1 MVHGKKWRSYLATA
15 VVALFTLS
23 ATAQASDIKL
33 DINTLCLSN
42 INNNET
48 INVIGK
54 EFQLMELFIKNPNQI
69 MNKEQIFNKIW
80 GYDSDSEINTLEA
93 YMSFIRKKLKNI
105 NSKVKIKVIR
115 NIGYKLEYQ
124 NEKIKI

>member
-1 MVHGKKWRSYLATA
+1 MEILLKNTN
-15 VVALFTLS
+15 ALTP
-23 ATAQASDIKL
+23 
-33 DINTLCLSN
+33 
-42 INNNET
+42 
-48 INVIGK
+48 K
-54 EFQLMELFIKNPNQI
+54 EYFITKV
-69 MNKEQIFNKIW
+69 W